1 MHTVMVVGG
10 GLAALLVFVLI
21 GALMGRPV
29 RAAARAFIL
38 PWLVAA
44 LVNLYLGT
52 THGYSVVQELPFFLV
67 VFGVPALAAW
77 AIMRWDSSRG
87 TTPA

>member
-10 GLAALLVFVLI
+10 GLAALLVFVVVSAI
-21 GALMGRPV
+21 MGKSV
-29 RAAARAFIL
+29 RAGARAFVL

-67 VFGVPALAAW
+67 VFGVPALVAFAL
-77 AIMRWDSSRG
+77 MRWDSSRG